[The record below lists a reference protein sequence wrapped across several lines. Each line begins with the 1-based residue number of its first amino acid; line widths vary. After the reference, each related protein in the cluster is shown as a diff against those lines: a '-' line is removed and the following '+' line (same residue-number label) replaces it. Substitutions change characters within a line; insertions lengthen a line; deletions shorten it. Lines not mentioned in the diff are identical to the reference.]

1 MRLLERVD
9 QLFSSQVAARR
20 NNHSFRLSACQ
31 AAVIYIALF
40 LVQTE
45 KKKKKALSEK
55 FLFRFGL
62 KAAKQKCSV
71 TAERSRYQVG
81 ICLPAAV
88 R

>member
-1 MRLLERVD
+1 MRLLEPVY

-20 NNHSFRLSACQ
+20 HNHSFRPSACQ
-31 AAVIYIALF
+31 AAVIYTALF
-40 LVQTE
+40 LAQTE
-45 KKKKKALSEK
+45 KKKALNEK
-55 FLFRFGL
+55 FFFRFGL

-81 ICLPAAV
+81 ICLPAV